1 MEHNA
6 LSGLL
11 LYNETLNENKMIS
24 TYSSQ
29 RAEALISSGPVPTWT
44 NAHTY
49 SVRKE
54 VPFVSSVSASTPPTS
69 NKLYRYY
76 TPCRYWFSSEIYL
89 DNRSTGDI
97 VTLVTD

>member
-49 SVRKE
+49 SVRKK
-54 VPFVSSVSASTPPTS
+54 FLSYHLYLQHLLQHQQ
-69 NKLYRYY
+69 LYR
-76 TPCRYWFSSEIYL
+76 
-89 DNRSTGDI
+89 
-97 VTLVTD
+97 

>member
-54 VPFVSSVSASTPPTS
+54 VPFVSSVSVSTS
-69 NKLYRYY
+69 LQHQQLYRNSN
-76 TPCRYWFSSEIYL
+76 PCRYWFLLEIL
-89 DNRSTGDI
+89 LEIDQQEK
-97 VTLVTD
+97 

>member
-1 MEHNA
+1 
-6 LSGLL
+6 
-11 LYNETLNENKMIS
+11 MIS

-54 VPFVSSVSASTPPTS
+54 VPFVSHLDLQHLLQGINNYIV
-69 NKLYRYY
+69 KLQSR
-76 TPCRYWFSSEIYL
+76 
-89 DNRSTGDI
+89 
-97 VTLVTD
+97 

>member
-1 MEHNA
+1 
-6 LSGLL
+6 
-11 LYNETLNENKMIS
+11 MIS

-54 VPFVSSVSASTPPTS
+54 VPFVSSVVCSTILQHPTTISFNS
-69 NKLYRYY
+69 N
-76 TPCRYWFSSEIYL
+76 PCMYWFCLEDFIRI
-89 DNRSTGDI
+89 DQQDEI
-97 VTLVTD
+97 VTIVTMIIQTGAGFF